1 MHLWGYLMVP
11 FHVYAPMGYL
21 MVPKGM
27 DFDLQEKSV
36 SPYTYLF
43 ACLLSPITPTDR
55 LPAGT
60 GTERHPALIVFL
72 IVPMS
77 ARRSTRGN
85 AQGHAGAPELT
96 EGIPEHRQG
105 HQSAPEKTQELDCLH
120 SCIGEQTEGHQQGQ
134 SRPPAGAPEGT
145 IGA

>member
-1 MHLWGYLMVP
+1 M
-11 FHVYAPMGYL
+11 
-21 MVPKGM
+21 
-27 DFDLQEKSV
+27 
-36 SPYTYLF
+36 
-43 ACLLSPITPTDR
+43 SPITPTDR

-85 AQGHAGAPELT
+85 AQGHAGAPEQT

-105 HQSAPEKTQELDCLH
+105 HQSAPEKTQELDGLH
-120 SCIGEQTEGHQQGQ
+120 SCIGEQTEGHQQEHQ
-134 SRPPAGAPEGT
+134 SYSPAHQQEHQREL
-145 IGA
+145 